1 MKNLPKILIT
11 GAGGFIGQ
19 YACQYFEKVGYE
31 VYASHRT
38 PPPSAPKGGSV
49 EVCNLL
55 DQNQVRQLVKKVQ
68 PDNVLHLAAQN
79 DAGRSW
85 KSPVHTIETNVLST
99 LYMIDAIREMNPSCR
114 FITAGSALQPDLNRI
129 SDLPHPYSLSKTLQV
144 LTAQAWE
151 ILFQLDVVIAKPA
164 NIIGPGPSNGI
175 CSILA
180 KKIVEM
186 EQRGDHEPIEVT
198 SLEARRDFLDVRDA
212 VSGLKYLIENGKNG
226 EVYEIASGVSLSIGE
241 VIDYFKTLTPVKFTV
256 HSHNEQGD
264 CFTGSPQKLMELGWK
279 PKIPFEQSFEDLLNY
294 YRNQII

>member
-19 YACQYFEKVGYE
+19 YACRYFEENGYK
-31 VYASHRT
+31 VYAAHRT
-38 PPPSAPKGGSV
+38 HPPSAPKGRSV

-55 DQNQVRQLVKKVQ
+55 DRNQVRHLIKKVQ
-68 PDNVLHLAAQN
+68 PNIVLHLAAQN
-79 DAGRSW
+79 DAGQSW

-99 LYMIDAIREMNPSCR
+99 LYLVDAIREMNLSCR
-114 FITAGSALQPDLNRI
+114 FITAGSALQSDLNHI
-129 SDLPHPYSLSKTLQV
+129 SALPHPYSLSKTLQV
-144 LTAQAWE
+144 LIAQAWE

-164 NIIGPGPSNGI
+164 NIIGPGPSHGI

-180 KKIVEM
+180 KKIVEL
-186 EQRGDHEPIEVT
+186 EQRGGHDPIEIT
-198 SLEARRDFLDVRDA
+198 SLKSRRDFLDVRDA
-212 VSGLKYLIENGKNG
+212 VSGLKYLIEDGKNG

-241 VIDYFKTLTPVKFTV
+241 VIDYFKTLTPVQFTI
-256 HSHNEQGD
+256 HSHSDQGD
-264 CFTGSPQKLMELGWK
+264 CFTGSPQKLMDLGWK